1 MAVDVL
7 MNSRRYDSPVWSL
20 ITLDS
25 HSSSD
30 RDQIVPPLESNSVR
44 LCVCTSP
51 SHGCSEGTPY
61 VGHYFIQSY
70 VLNEEGLVVL
80 VGV

>member
-30 RDQIVPPLESNSVR
+30 RDQIVPPLESKSVR
-44 LCVCTSP
+44 LCVCTPAPRTVVRKEHPTSVTTSSSP
-51 SHGCSEGTPY
+51 MFSTKKVWLCW
-61 VGHYFIQSY
+61 
-70 VLNEEGLVVL
+70 
-80 VGV
+80 